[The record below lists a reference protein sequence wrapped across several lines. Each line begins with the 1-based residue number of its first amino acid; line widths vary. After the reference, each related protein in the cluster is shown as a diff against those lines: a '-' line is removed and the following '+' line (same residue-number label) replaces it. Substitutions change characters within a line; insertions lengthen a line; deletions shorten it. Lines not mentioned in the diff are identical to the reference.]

1 MMKAHPTQKLRSL
14 LVFVAL
20 LGCVACGS
28 PDRPRIA
35 PTASPSSGCEEGDIS
50 YYAASLAGNP
60 TASGPPY
67 DHEALTAAHPKLK
80 FGTKVMVT
88 VDDKSILLT
97 VNDRGPYAKGR
108 ILDVSGR
115 AARELDLMQR
125 GHARAT
131 VCVQ

>member
-1 MMKAHPTQKLRSL
+1 
-14 LVFVAL
+14 
-20 LGCVACGS
+20 
-28 PDRPRIA
+28 
-35 PTASPSSGCEEGDIS
+35 
-50 YYAASLAGNP
+50 
-60 TASGPPY
+60 
-67 DHEALTAAHPKLK
+67 
-80 FGTKVMVT
+80 MVT
-88 VDDKSILLT
+88 VGDKRILLT